1 MLGAEATKVRSNVGV
16 LEYGYG
22 SLTETDYEA
31 ANVLKTFLPV
41 CSLMSCCLT
50 FQIYL

>member
-16 LEYGYG
+16 LEYGYE